1 MAETKS
7 SLLKNAIN
15 GGLLLGLISIVF
27 SVILYVLDIVPVGIT
42 KGLVMLVISLLIYF
56 FVIFYTSKSYRNNV
70 LGGYISFGQAF
81 IFGLL
86 VAIFAAI
93 LTAIYNYIFYALIDP
108 EYAARV
114 ASLTKDWTETF
125 MESKGVPEAT
135 IAEALDKIDEKIV
148 TPLKSVRQALIGGT
162 IFGAIVSL
170 ITSAIVKKKK
180 DIKEYRA
187 CVSYHYRSSGFFPL
201 LTFFLDIFKS
211 QKKKSIRKPDRLFF

>member
-93 LTAIYNYIFYALIDP
+93 LTAIYNYIFY
-108 EYAARV
+108 
-114 ASLTKDWTETF
+114 
-125 MESKGVPEAT
+125 
-135 IAEALDKIDEKIV
+135 
-148 TPLKSVRQALIGGT
+148 
-162 IFGAIVSL
+162 
-170 ITSAIVKKKK
+170 
-180 DIKEYRA
+180 
-187 CVSYHYRSSGFFPL
+187 
-201 LTFFLDIFKS
+201 
-211 QKKKSIRKPDRLFF
+211 